1 MVILMKYLMVYLL
14 ATVKFVFS
22 FPLAAGYHLN
32 FIEMFVFT
40 SLGGISGV
48 LFFAFL
54 TNPIV
59 RIWKAITPKK
69 KNRVN
74 KHEQAHETKRINYK
88 RNRRM
93 IKLKNSY
100 GLAGLIIFTPFL
112 LSIPFG
118 TFLTVRYFGAKFKII
133 LMLVITV
140 ILFSLL
146 FTILTELFEK
156 EIVIWFLK

>member
-1 MVILMKYLMVYLL
+1 MVYLL
-14 ATVKFVFS
+14 ASVKFVFA
-22 FPLAAGYHLN
+22 FPLAAGYHLS
-32 FIEMFVFT
+32 FLETFVFT
-40 SLGGISGV
+40 SMGGISGV

-59 RIWKAITPKK
+59 RIWKAVKPKK
-69 KNRVN
+69 KNKINNVDSVIT
-74 KHEQAHETKRINYK
+74 TKKINYN

-133 LMLVITV
+133 LMLIITV

-146 FTILTELFEK
+146 FTILTEYFED
-156 EIVIWFLK
+156 EIITNFIF